1 MTLQPSLLRQLEN
14 PHLNRDQRAE
24 LRCQVARELEDKGSY
39 EDARDV
45 MDELWQRIGE
55 PPKIEGLERSTA
67 GEVLLR
73 AGVLTGLIGS
83 KQQIANA
90 QETAKNLIS
99 QSLSIFESLK
109 YAKKI
114 LEAQTELA
122 LCYWREGS
130 YDEARIVLQGVLA
143 RLTADGELKA
153 KTVLRS
159 AIVERSAL
167 LYNDAL
173 HILMDNAP
181 LFEKIKN
188 HTLRGSYHNEL
199 GIVLKNLAET
209 EKKED
214 YIDRA
219 FVEYEAASFHFEEA
233 KHKPYRANVEH
244 NLGFLYFKAGNFKR
258 AHAHLERARRIV
270 ISLKDKATWA
280 QYDDTRARVFLA
292 EGRHAEAEKAARWA
306 VCTFEQCGRQSLLA
320 EALITHGI
328 ALARLTYY
336 GQSLL
341 AFQRAIAISQQIGAV
356 KRAVEAALMMVRELG
371 EHLASDEGQASVL
384 GNALSKGRLRYEHN
398 LIKQA
403 LIKADGSITDAARF
417 LGITH
422 QSLSYMLENRHK
434 DLLKLR
440 TPKKQRA
447 KRK

>member
-1 MTLQPSLLRQLEN
+1 M
-14 PHLNRDQRAE
+14 
-24 LRCQVARELEDKGSY
+24 
-39 EDARDV
+39 
-45 MDELWQRIGE
+45 
-55 PPKIEGLERSTA
+55 
-67 GEVLLR
+67 
-73 AGVLTGLIGS
+73 
-83 KQQIANA
+83 
-90 QETAKNLIS
+90 
-99 QSLSIFESLK
+99 
-109 YAKKI
+109 
-114 LEAQTELA
+114 
-122 LCYWREGS
+122 
-130 YDEARIVLQGVLA
+130 
-143 RLTADGELKA
+143 
-153 KTVLRS
+153 LRS

-173 HILMDNAP
+173 RILIENAP

-199 GIVLKNLAET
+199 GIVFKNLAET
-209 EKKED
+209 EKKEE

-258 AHAHLERARRIV
+258 AHAHLDRARRIV

-280 QYDDTRARVFLA
+280 QYDETRARVFLA
-292 EGRHAEAEKAARWA
+292 EGRYVEAEKAARWA
-306 VCTFEQCGRQSLLA
+306 VSTFEQCGRQSLLA

-328 ALARLTYY
+328 VLARLTYY
-336 GQSLL
+336 TQSLL
-341 AFQRAIAISQQIGAV
+341 AFRRAISISQQI
-356 KRAVEAALMMVRELG
+356 RAVNRAAEAALVMVRELG
-371 EHLASDEGQASVL
+371 EHLASDEGQANIL
-384 GNALSKGRLRYEHN
+384 GDALSKGRLRYKHN

-403 LIKADGSITDAARF
+403 LIRAEGRITDAARL

-440 TPKKQRA
+440 TPKRQRP